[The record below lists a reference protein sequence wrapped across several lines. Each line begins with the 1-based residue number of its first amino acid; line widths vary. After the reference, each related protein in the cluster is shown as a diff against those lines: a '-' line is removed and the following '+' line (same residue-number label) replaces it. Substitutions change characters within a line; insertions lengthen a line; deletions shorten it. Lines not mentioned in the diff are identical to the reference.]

1 VSASHSALVPEWLTA
16 PAEANELVASV
27 WPSSARRVDDGSVEV
42 GGVSIFDLRARFGTP
57 LYVLDE
63 AEVRAHARRA
73 RDAFASAAARHGI
86 RSRVYYAGKAF
97 LSAEVVRWVTD
108 EGLAVDVCTRGE
120 LEVALAGGAEP
131 ARLGFHGNNK
141 SVDELERAVDVGI
154 GSVVVDSPI
163 EIERLA
169 AIADRRGAVQSVLVR
184 VRTGVHAETHA
195 FLATAHEDQKFGFSL
210 DGAAEAVARIREL
223 PGLRFVGLH
232 AHIGSQ
238 IFDSSG
244 FRESAAR
251 LVDLHADL
259 LAGGEIPL
267 LNVGGGFGISYTS
280 VDDPRPIE
288 EIADGILDAIAQE
301 CAVRGIPMPDV
312 ACEPGRV
319 IVGQAGVTLYEV
331 GTVKKVEIGEGRE
344 RTYVSVD
351 GGMSDN
357 ARPALYGADFS
368 ARIVSRESAAAP
380 ALSRVV
386 GHHCESG
393 DIVVDA
399 EYLPGDVTPGDLLAV
414 PATGAYCFSLASNY
428 NYTPRPPVV
437 AVRDGE
443 ARVIVRGETVEDLL
457 SRDAGIAASASFSSR
472 GSAAPPHG
480 DIE

>member
-1 VSASHSALVPEWLTA
+1 MSASHSALVPEWLTA
-16 PAEANELVASV
+16 PAEANELVAPV
-27 WPSSARRVDDGSVEV
+27 WPSSAHRVDDGSVEI
-42 GGVSIFDLRARFGTP
+42 GGVSVFDLRDRFGTP

-63 AEVRAHARRA
+63 NEVRAHARRA
-73 RDAFASAAARHGI
+73 REAFEAAAARHGI
-86 RSRVYYAGKAF
+86 RARVYYAGKAF
-97 LSAEVVRWVTD
+97 LSTEVVRWVVD

-120 LEVALAGGAEP
+120 LEVALAGGADP

-141 SVDELERAVDVGI
+141 SVGELERAVEVGV

-169 AIADRRGAVQSVLVR
+169 ALADRRGAVQPVLVR

-210 DGAAEAVARIREL
+210 EGAADAVARIREL
-223 PGLRFVGLH
+223 PSLRFVGLH

-280 VDDPRPIE
+280 VDDPKPLE
-288 EIADGILDAIAQE
+288 AIADGILDAIADE

-312 ACEPGRV
+312 ACEPGRI

-331 GTVKKVEIGEGRE
+331 GTVKTVTAGENLD

-368 ARIVSRESAAAP
+368 ARIVSRSSPETP
-380 ALSRVV
+380 VLSRVV
-386 GHHCESG
+386 GRHCESG

-437 AVRDGE
+437 AVSDGA
-443 ARVIVRGETVEDLL
+443 ARVIVRGESIDDLL
-457 SRDAGIAASASFSSR
+457 SRDVGVPASTLIDT
-472 GSAAPPHG
+472 PHG
-480 DIE
+480 DTE